1 MDRIIVK
8 GKFDKKINKKY
19 YRFHAFHKSI
29 SIYMVILLGIA
40 VLYMAISTTV
50 RANEEISST
59 TIIFTWVL
67 ASFTFLFAPVLM
79 LMGINRNV
87 SKESKIREDSVETVI
102 ITKAKIERKIEGKEG
117 SLVFGWTTIDAA
129 YEMEDMFLLYV
140 NKDAAIVLGKEY
152 FIEGDNETLRK
163 MINYCM
169 VPGKKGKIKF
179 KSYLKKNKK
188 KHKEI
193 TNNMEKL
200 ND

>member
-188 KHKEI
+188 NHKEI

>member
-1 MDRIIVK
+1 MDRVIVK
-8 GKFDKKINKKY
+8 GKFDKNLNKKY

-29 SIYMVILLGIA
+29 SIYMVVLLGIA
-40 VLYMAISTTV
+40 VLYMAISTTLK
-50 RANEEISST
+50 ATAETTST

-87 SKESKIREDSVETVI
+87 SKESKLREDSLETVI
-102 ITKAKIERKIEGKEG
+102 VTKAKIERKIEGKDG
-117 SLVFGWTTIDAA
+117 SLVFGWETIDSA

-140 NKDAAIVLGKEY
+140 NKDAAMVLGKQY

-163 MINYCM
+163 MIKFGM
-169 VPGKKGKIKF
+169 IPGKKGKIKF

-188 KHKEI
+188 GLNNSEI
-193 TNNMEKL
+193 S

>member
-1 MDRIIVK
+1 MDRVIVK
-8 GKFDKKINKKY
+8 GKFDKNINKKY

-40 VLYMAISTTV
+40 VLYMAISTTLK
-50 RANEEISST
+50 ATAETTSP

-87 SKESKIREDSVETVI
+87 SKESKLREDSLETVI
-102 ITKAKIERKIEGKEG
+102 ITKAKIERKIEGTDG
-117 SLVFGWTTIDAA
+117 SLVFGWETIDSA

-140 NKDAAIVLGKEY
+140 NKDAAIVLGKQY
-152 FIEGDNETLRK
+152 FIEGDNEILRK
-163 MINYCM
+163 MINFGM
-169 VPGKKGKIKF
+169 IPGKKGKIKF

-188 KHKEI
+188 GLNNSEI
-193 TNNMEKL
+193 S